1 MERIIETAQALF
13 AVVFFIVI
21 MPVLAFGGFG
31 LMMHGVND
39 ASDTVCAVGLMA
51 IPAGWYVLYRAL
63 NSDLLI

>member
-1 MERIIETAQALF
+1 MDCIIETAHAPF

-31 LMMHGVND
+31 LMMHGLNEM
-39 ASDTVCAVGLMA
+39 SDTIVTVGLMA

>member
-1 MERIIETAQALF
+1 MERIVETAHTLF

-21 MPVLAFGGFG
+21 MPVLALGGFG
-31 LMMHGVND
+31 LMMHGVNEM
-39 ASDTVCAVGLMA
+39 SDTVSIIGLMA